1 MQAALGSP
9 VFIDVNIVY
18 ICRRQNEIL
27 MKRILALVCL
37 LMGIFV
43 FWSCEE
49 QKPVEPEKPGDQEE
63 QYDFKLE
70 VTDITSTSCHFS
82 VVPASEQMSY
92 VAMIVEKSEF
102 DAFEDDYKYQD
113 DDLAWF
119 EQRAMEDDKPL
130 AQWLEEFLHVGA
142 IEDDELGL
150 MPGVKYYLYAYGL
163 DYEGYFTTGV
173 TKYEFE
179 TPEIQQNELGFKIE
193 VTDIGLTKATVN
205 VTADKDNAVFFVNVF
220 SPEQYQQWG
229 GDETAFATHA
239 LALVDYYVTMGRTTE
254 EMVANLGSVGS
265 ASLVF
270 DDLMDNTEYMAYA
283 VGIDENF
290 YVNTKAEVFKF
301 TTKKA
306 VESSNTFD
314 INITGTTYCSVIGTV
329 TPSNDDQ
336 YICSIQPKE
345 QLLEYESD
353 TDIMYDLVAT
363 YQKWNA
369 LDKVLYKGTAVD
381 LEPIS
386 SLSPST
392 EYVVLCFGWDEA
404 PTTGLTKAEFKTEP
418 EGGRPQNQEMTF
430 VLSDIIHNKVTVNII
445 PKLGLYY
452 FYDCMSIAKFEE
464 YMVLEGS
471 EDAAICRFIDEGI
484 DYGADFFNCT
494 RAEYLA
500 DMGAAIGKQKW
511 TFTGLEQDSEYMIVA
526 ASVNMTTGM
535 ISYRKAFTSEVFRTT
550 ILIESNAGIEFVIDK
565 YYDGTELAELDPA
578 QFSKCKG
585 MVMVPYTI
593 KPNADAAHWRTTFT
607 YGEFASW
614 AERDDVLY
622 ELDYQCDNDRTQGF
636 AVVHYNQIV
645 SFMGIAVNDE
655 GYTGPFALYEFTAQK
670 GGASPAQEFIDSLK

>member
-1 MQAALGSP
+1 MKKIFSIICILVGYLLFWGCEKPQQEVP
-9 VFIDVNIVY
+9 DDVP
-18 ICRRQNEIL
+18 ET
-27 MKRILALVCL
+27 
-37 LMGIFV
+37 
-43 FWSCEE
+43 
-49 QKPVEPEKPGDQEE
+49 PVE
-63 QYDFKLE
+63 DFVLG
-70 VTDITSTSCHFS
+70 VSDITSTSCRFT
-82 VVPASEQMSY
+82 VQPKDENMTY
-92 VAMIVEKSEF
+92 VTMIVEKSEY

-119 EQRAMEDDKPL
+119 EQRAIEDKKTL
-130 AQWLEEFLHVGA
+130 KEWLEDFLKVGFF
-142 IEDDELGL
+142 EGEELGL

-163 DYEGYFTTGV
+163 TSEGYFTTEV

-179 TPEIQQNELGFKIE
+179 TPQIQQSDLSFRIE

-205 VTADKDNAVFFVNVF
+205 VTAGDKDAVFFVNVF

-239 LALVDYYVTMGRTTE
+239 LALVDYYVAMGRTTE
-254 EMVANLGSVGS
+254 EMVANLGSVGT

-270 DDLMDNTEYMAYA
+270 DELMDNTEYMAYA

-301 TTKKA
+301 RTKKA
-306 VESSNTFD
+306 VESANTFNID
-314 INITGTTYCSVIGTV
+314 ITGTTYCSVLGTV
-329 TPSNDDQ
+329 TPSNGDQ

-353 TDIMYDLVAT
+353 IDIMYDLVAT

-369 LDKVLYKGTAVD
+369 LDKVLYAGQVVD

-392 EYVVLCFGWDEA
+392 EYVILCFGWDEV
-404 PTTGLTKAEFKTEP
+404 PTTGLTRAEFMTEP

-452 FYDCMSIAKFEE
+452 FYDCMSISLLDE
-464 YMVLEGS
+464 YTAS
-471 EDAAICRFIDEGI
+471 EDSYDEAICRFIDERI
-484 DYGADFFNCT
+484 DYGADFFSCT

-511 TFTGLEQDSEYMIVA
+511 TFAGLDQDSEYVIVA
-526 ASVNMTTGM
+526 ATVNMNTGK
-535 ISYRKAFTSEVFRTT
+535 IAYRKAFTSEVFRTT
-550 ILIESNAGIEFVIDK
+550 ILIESNASIEFVIDK
-565 YYDGTELAELDPA
+565 YYDGTELAELDPS

-593 KPNADAAHWRTTFT
+593 VPNAEAAHWRTTFA

-614 AERDDVLY
+614 AERDDILF
-622 ELDYQCDNDRTQGF
+622 ELDYKCDNDKTQGF
-636 AVVHYNQIV
+636 AVVHYDQIV
-645 SFMGIAVNDE
+645 AFLGIAENEE
-655 GYTGPFALYEFTAQK
+655 GYTGPFALKEFTASRE
-670 GGASPAQEFIDSLK
+670 GVSPAREFIDSLK

>member
-1 MQAALGSP
+1 
-9 VFIDVNIVY
+9 
-18 ICRRQNEIL
+18 
-27 MKRILALVCL
+27 MKRIFALVCL
-37 LMGIFV
+37 LMGMFV

-49 QKPVEPEKPGDQEE
+49 QKPVEPEKPDNKEE

-205 VTADKDNAVFFVNVF
+205 VTADKENAVFFVNVF

-254 EMVANLGSVGS
+254 EMVANLGSIGS

-290 YVNTKAEVFKF
+290 YVNTKAEVFMF

-336 YICSIQPKE
+336 FICSIQPKE
-345 QLLEYESD
+345 QLLDYESD
-353 TDIMYDLVAT
+353 TDIMYELVAT

-369 LDKVLYKGTAVD
+369 LDKVLYKGTVID

-452 FYDCMSIAKFEE
+452 FYDCMSMAKFEE
-464 YMVLEGS
+464 YVASEGS

-585 MVMVPYTI
+585 MVMVPYII

-614 AERDDVLY
+614 AERDDVLF

>member
-1 MQAALGSP
+1 
-9 VFIDVNIVY
+9 
-18 ICRRQNEIL
+18 

-49 QKPVEPEKPGDQEE
+49 QKPVEPEKPDNKEE

-205 VTADKDNAVFFVNVF
+205 VTADKDDAVFFVNVF

-452 FYDCMSIAKFEE
+452 FYDCMSMAKFEE
-464 YMVLEGS
+464 YVASEGS

-585 MVMVPYTI
+585 MVMVPYII

-614 AERDDVLY
+614 AERDDVLF

-655 GYTGPFALYEFTAQK
+655 GYTGPFALYEFTAHK

>member
-1 MQAALGSP
+1 
-9 VFIDVNIVY
+9 
-18 ICRRQNEIL
+18 
-27 MKRILALVCL
+27 MKRILSVIWTVMGAML
-37 LMGIFV
+37 L
-43 FWSCEE
+43 WSCE
-49 QKPVEPEKPGDQEE
+49 KPQQEVIPEPEEPTA
-63 QYDFKLE
+63 DFVLGLSE
-70 VTDITSTSCHFS
+70 ITSTSCTFT
-82 VVPASEQMSY
+82 VTPKDENMSY
-92 VAMIVEKSEF
+92 VAMIVEKSEY
-102 DAFEDDYKYQD
+102 DAFESDYKYQD

-119 EQRAMEDDKPL
+119 EQRAMTDGITLKE
-130 AQWLEEFLHVGA
+130 WLEDFLHVGFF
-142 IEDDELGL
+142 EDKEQGL
-150 MPGVKYYLYAYGL
+150 MPGVTYYLYAYGL
-163 DYEGYFTTGV
+163 NYEGYFTTGV
-173 TKYEFE
+173 TKQEFV
-179 TPEIQQNELGFKIE
+179 TPEIQQNDLSFNIE

-205 VTADKDNAVFFVNVF
+205 VTADREDAVFFVNVF

-239 LALVDYYVTMGRTTE
+239 LALVDYYVAMGRTTE
-254 EMVANLGSVGS
+254 EMVANLGSVGH

-270 DDLMDNTEYMAYA
+270 DELMDNTEYMAYA

-290 YVNTKAEVFKF
+290 YVNTKAEVFRF
-301 TTKKA
+301 TTKKV
-306 VESSNTFD
+306 VESANTFD
-314 INITGTTYCSVIGTV
+314 IDITGTTYCSVLGTV

-353 TDIMYDLVAT
+353 IDIMYDLVAT

-369 LDKVLYKGTAVD
+369 LDKVLYAGQTVD

-392 EYVVLCFGWDEA
+392 EYVILCFGWDEA
-404 PTTGLTKAEFKTEP
+404 PTTGLTRAEFKTEP

-452 FYDCMSIAKFEE
+452 FYDCMSISLLEE
-464 YMVLEGS
+464 YTASEGS
-471 EDAAICRFIDEGI
+471 HDDAICRFIDERI
-484 DYGADFFNCT
+484 DYGADFFSCS

-511 TFTGLEQDSEYMIVA
+511 TFTGLEQDSEYVIVA
-526 ASVNMTTGM
+526 ATVNMTTGK
-535 ISYRKAFTSEVFRTT
+535 IAYRKAFTSEVFRTT
-550 ILIESNAGIEFVIDK
+550 VLIESNASIEFIIDR

-593 KPNADAAHWRTTFT
+593 VPNAEAAHWRTTFT

-614 AERDDVLY
+614 AERDDILF
-622 ELDYQCDNDRTQGF
+622 ELDYKCDKDKTHGF
-636 AVVHYNQIV
+636 AVVHYDQIV
-645 SFMGIAVNDE
+645 SFLGIAENEE
-655 GYTGPFALYEFTAQK
+655 GYTGPFALKEFTASRE
-670 GGASPAQEFIDSLK
+670 GASPAREFIDSLN